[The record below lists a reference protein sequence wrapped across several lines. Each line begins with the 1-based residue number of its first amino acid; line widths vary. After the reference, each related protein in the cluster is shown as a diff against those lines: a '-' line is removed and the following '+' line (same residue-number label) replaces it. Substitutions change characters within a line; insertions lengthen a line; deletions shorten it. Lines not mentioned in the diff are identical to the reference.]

1 MRPEPERHYLPDLAD
16 LFFLLSNDNVKQFSI
31 RPLRYTVCMLQQV
44 HFKNTQENSTPPL
57 LAAKEV
63 TAGYGGKPVLE
74 HINIQQFSGEF
85 VGLLGPNGCGK
96 STLLRVLSR
105 TLKPESGTVS
115 LEGKPI
121 TAWSAKEI
129 ACRLA
134 FVPQSEPAVFDFSV
148 RDLVLMGRHP
158 HLARFQGESEEDY
171 RIADEAMQE
180 ADIAFLSDRP
190 ITQLSGGER
199 RRALLARALAQRT
212 PLLLL
217 DEPTAHLDITHQF
230 ELLSLVNKLTAEKG
244 VGALAALHD
253 LNQAAEFCDR
263 LVLMSSGKILFTG
276 TPEEVMTP
284 DILRVAYH
292 AEVRIGTNPETGRPM
307 ILTLQPIRS

>member
-1 MRPEPERHYLPDLAD
+1 
-16 LFFLLSNDNVKQFSI
+16 
-31 RPLRYTVCMLQQV
+31 MLQSV
-44 HFKNTQENSTPPL
+44 LFKNIHENSAPPL
-57 LAAKEV
+57 LAGNDV

-74 HINIQQFSGEF
+74 SVDIQQFAGEF

-105 TLKPESGTVS
+105 TLKPESGTVF

-129 ACRLA
+129 ACKLA

-158 HLARFQGESEEDY
+158 HLVRFQGESEEDY
-171 RIADEAMQE
+171 RIADEAMAE
-180 ADIAFLSDRP
+180 ADIAFLSDRL
-190 ITQLSGGER
+190 ITQLSGGEH

-230 ELLSLVNKLTAEKG
+230 ELLSLVKKLTSEKG
-244 VGALAALHD
+244 VGGLAALHD

-263 LVLMSSGKILFTG
+263 LVLMSTGKILFAG

-284 DILRVAYH
+284 DILRAAYN

-307 ILTLQPIRS
+307 ILTLQPIRN